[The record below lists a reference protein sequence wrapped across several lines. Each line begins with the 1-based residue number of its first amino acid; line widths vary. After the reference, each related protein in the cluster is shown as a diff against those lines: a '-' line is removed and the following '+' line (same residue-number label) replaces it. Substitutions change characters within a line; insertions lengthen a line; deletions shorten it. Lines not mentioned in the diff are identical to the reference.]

1 MDYLER
7 YRNQKQFNEELGW
20 SFRIF
25 RTKVL
30 KKTLKELGG
39 ETSVSSLSN
48 FETGKLY
55 RYEYMYYYIKA
66 CQNEEQM
73 QALMNLVNRCL
84 RATWIREQREKDDD
98 QKGEIK

>member
-30 KKTLKELGG
+30 NKTLKELGG
-39 ETSVSSLSN
+39 EKLVPSLSN

-66 CQNEEQM
+66 CENEEQV
-73 QALMNLVNRCL
+73 QALMDLINRCL
-84 RATWIREQREKDDD
+84 NAAWIREQREEGNDETGK
-98 QKGEIK
+98 I